1 MLNGALW
8 VCWQGAADGM
18 VVLFMRPRTSAGLE
32 PLFVCIFFRVLLAN
46 PARVR
51 EFQRGIR
58 DCCGR
63 GPMGRVFKGIQNH
76 TGMKSLLWKSMTNGK
91 SHQTLC
97 LPHNCSFSS
106 KGISRICRGNP
117 DQDNCVLFVKGKP
130 KITLNLGKTF
140 CNCSQGSVSSV
151 GSPAGESKP
160 QRYFFQFNRESVDG
174 SDAVLSVRRKECAC
188 ESKCPGEA
196 GDILPRAGDGQLQW
210 KTTGHLFSPLE

>member
-18 VVLFMRPRTSAGLE
+18 VVLFTRPRTNAGLE

-63 GPMGRVFKGIQNH
+63 GPMGRVFKRIQNH

-97 LPHNCSFSS
+97 LPHNWF
-106 KGISRICRGNP
+106 RFPLRE
-117 DQDNCVLFVKGKP
+117 
-130 KITLNLGKTF
+130 
-140 CNCSQGSVSSV
+140 SQGYVV
-151 GSPAGESKP
+151 GIQIRTTACCLSKAN
-160 QRYFFQFNRESVDG
+160 QRS
-174 SDAVLSVRRKECAC
+174 
-188 ESKCPGEA
+188 
-196 GDILPRAGDGQLQW
+196 LP
-210 KTTGHLFSPLE
+210 T